1 MPAEDPILESL
12 VQMKVLAQDLLA
24 IETSMAK
31 EHGIPVLEQLL
42 ADAVVTQKDVACAK
56 AAHYGISY
64 VDLASKKPSKEA
76 LESIPKELI
85 ARYHIFPFMVVNDV
99 VYVAIADIAD
109 MFKLDSLQGVLGGK
123 NFEAHMT
130 EPGTLNQAISR
141 YCLAEAVDLEQE
153 AGLFAAETPAAPDP
167 EDAPLIKLVDQIFSE
182 ADRRRASDIHFEP
195 VPGEFIVRCRI
206 DGVMHILQAP
216 PVHLQAA
223 IISRLKIQA
232 GMSIDVKRLPQDGRI
247 RRTVNG
253 KELDMRVS
261 CIPTS
266 NGESIVIRIL
276 DKSSLALNLETLG
289 FGHSTLE
296 RLKEVI
302 SYPDGMFLVTGP
314 TGSGKTTSLY
324 SVLNTLNQEDRKII
338 TVEDPVEYLLSGV
351 NQVQVNEATGMTFA
365 TVLRSMLRQSPNIIM
380 LGEIRDIESANIA
393 MNAALTGHLVF
404 STLHTNDAPS
414 AVTRLIDMGVKP
426 FLIATAARAF
436 MAQRLI
442 RRICPGCAK
451 PYTPPPRELE
461 QLKLTNIDLSKSNIR
476 KGLGC
481 ASCFKSGFKG
491 REGIYELMLVDD
503 PMQRAIYQ
511 HATSD
516 DMRKLARKSGMNTLR
531 EDGIQKVLQGIT
543 TPLEVIAATLNE

>member
-1 MPAEDPILESL
+1 
-12 VQMKVLAQDLLA
+12 MKVLAPELLTV
-24 IETSMAK
+24 ETAMAK
-31 EHGIPVLEQLL
+31 EHGIPVIEQLL
-42 ADAVVTQKDVACAK
+42 ADAVITQKDLACAK
-56 AAHYGISY
+56 AAHYGIPY
-64 VDLASKKPSKEA
+64 VDLASKKPTKEA
-76 LESIPKELI
+76 LDAIPKDLI
-85 ARYHIFPFMVVNDV
+85 TRYNVFPFLLVNDAIH
-99 VYVAIADIAD
+99 VAISDIGD
-109 MFKLDSLQGVLGGK
+109 MFKLDTLQGVLSK
-123 NFEAHMT
+123 SFEIHMT
-130 EPGTLNQAISR
+130 EPATLHQAIAR
-141 YCLAEAVDLEQE
+141 YCLAEEVDLEQE
-153 AGLFAAETPAAPDP
+153 GGLITFETPVPPDP

-182 ADRRRASDIHFEP
+182 ADKRRASDIHFEP
-195 VPGEFIVRCRI
+195 VPGEFIIRCRI
-206 DGVMHILQAP
+206 DGVMHIMQSPAAN
-216 PVHLQAA
+216 LQAA

-276 DKSSLALNLETLG
+276 DKSSLALNLGSLG
-289 FGHSTLE
+289 FGHNTLE
-296 RLKEVI
+296 RLQEVI
-302 SYPDGMFLVTGP
+302 AYPDGMFLVTGP
-314 TGSGKTTSLY
+314 TGSGKTTTLY
-324 SVLNTLNQEDRKII
+324 SVLTTLNQEDSKII

-414 AVTRLIDMGVKP
+414 AVTRLTDMGVKP

-436 MAQRLI
+436 MAQRLV
-442 RRICPGCAK
+442 RKICPGCSQ

-461 QLKLTNIDLSKSNIR
+461 QLKLAEADISKSNIR
-476 KGLGC
+476 KGVGC
-481 ASCFKSGFKG
+481 SSCFKTGFKG

-503 PMQRAIYQ
+503 PMQKAIYQ
-511 HATSD
+511 HATVD
-516 DMRKLARKSGMNTLR
+516 VMRKLARQSGMNTLR
-531 EDGIQKVLQGIT
+531 EDGVLKVTQGIT
-543 TPLEVIAATLNE
+543 TPLEVIAATLND